1 MRKVYLDYSAT
12 TPVKQE
18 VLNEMIP
25 YFTEKFGNPSSLY
38 EIGAEAKEA
47 ITKARGQ
54 VAQLIGAKPQEVVFT
69 SCGSESDNW
78 ALISTAHWKQ
88 AKGNHIITTKIE
100 HHAILHTCKALEKE
114 GFEVT
119 YLGVGPDG
127 RIDLKELEDA
137 ITDQTILISI
147 MMVNNEMGAIQ
158 PIKEAAAIAKA
169 HGILFHSDAV
179 QAAGNVPI
187 DVVDLGVDMLSLSSH
202 KIYGPKGIG
211 AMYIRKGVALPPFIH
226 GGAQEM
232 KKRAGTENVPYIV
245 GFGKAAEL
253 AGEILEDHIAKLTE
267 LRDYFIAQVLEKIPY
282 VDINGGMEHRHPG
295 NANLAFNF
303 IEGESLLLMLDYYG
317 ISVSTGSACSSKS
330 LEPSH
335 VLSALGMPV
344 EKIHGSLR
352 FTVGDFTT
360 KEDLDYTIDCL
371 VKIVERLRMM
381 SPISAEKGWN

>member
-54 VAQLIGAKPQEVVFT
+54 VADLIGAKPQEVIFT

-100 HHAILHTCKALEKE
+100 HHAILHTCKALENE

-127 RIDLKELEDA
+127 RIDLNELEAA
-137 ITDQTILISI
+137 ITDKTILISI

-158 PIKEAAAIAKA
+158 PIKEAAAIAKE
-169 HGILFHSDAV
+169 HGILFHTDAV
-179 QAAGNVPI
+179 QAAGNVHI
-187 DVVDLGVDMLSLSSH
+187 DVSDLGVDMLSLSSH

-211 AMYIRKGVALPPFIH
+211 AMYIRKGVALPAFLH

-232 KKRAGTENVPYIV
+232 RKRAGTGNVPYNV
-245 GFGKAAEL
+245 GFCKAA
-253 AGEILEDHIAKLTE
+253 
-267 LRDYFIAQVLEKIPY
+267 
-282 VDINGGMEHRHPG
+282 
-295 NANLAFNF
+295 
-303 IEGESLLLMLDYYG
+303 
-317 ISVSTGSACSSKS
+317 
-330 LEPSH
+330 
-335 VLSALGMPV
+335 
-344 EKIHGSLR
+344 
-352 FTVGDFTT
+352 
-360 KEDLDYTIDCL
+360 
-371 VKIVERLRMM
+371 
-381 SPISAEKGWN
+381 

>member
-54 VAQLIGAKPQEVVFT
+54 VADLIGAKPQEVIFT

-78 ALISTAHWKQ
+78 ALISTAHWKR

-127 RIDLKELEDA
+127 RIDLNELEAA
-137 ITDQTILISI
+137 ITDKTILISI

-158 PIKEAAAIAKA
+158 PIKEAAAIAKE
-169 HGILFHSDAV
+169 HGILFHTDAV

-187 DVVDLGVDMLSLSSH
+187 DVSDLGVDMLSLSSH

-211 AMYIRKGVALPPFIH
+211 AMYIRKGVALPAFLH

-232 KKRAGTENVPYIV
+232 RKRAGTENVPYIV

-253 AGEILEDHIAKLTE
+253 AGEILDEHIEKLTE
-267 LRDYFIAQVLEKIPY
+267 LRDYFIAQVLEKISY

-303 IEGESLLLMLDYYG
+303 IEGESLLLMLDYHG

-360 KEDLDYTIDCL
+360 KEDLDYTVECL
-371 VKIVERLRMM
+371 AKIVERLRMM

>member
-54 VAQLIGAKPQEVVFT
+54 VAKLIGAKPQEVVFT

-127 RIDLKELEDA
+127 RIDLKELEEA
-137 ITDQTILISI
+137 ITDRTILISI

-169 HGILFHSDAV
+169 HGILFHTDAV

-267 LRDYFIAQVLEKIPY
+267 LRDDFIAQVLEKIPH

-352 FTVGDFTT
+352 FTMGDFTT
-360 KEDLDYTIDCL
+360 KEDLDYTVECL

>member
-47 ITKARGQ
+47 ITRAREQ
-54 VAQLIGAKPQEVVFT
+54 VAQLIGAKPQEVIFT

-78 ALISTAHWKQ
+78 ALKSTAQWKK

-114 GFEVT
+114 GYQVT

-158 PIKEAAAIAKA
+158 PIKEAAAIAKK
-169 HGILFHSDAV
+169 HGILFHTDAV
-179 QAAGNVPI
+179 QAGGNVPI
-187 DVVDLGVDMLSLSSH
+187 DVEELGVDMLSLSAH

-211 AMYIRKGVALPPFIH
+211 AMYIRKGVVLPPLIN

-253 AGEILEDHIAKLTE
+253 ARLHLDEHIAKLTE
-267 LRDYFIAQVLEKIPY
+267 LRNYFIAQVQEKIPY
-282 VDINGGMEHRHPG
+282 VDVNGGMEHRHPG

-317 ISVSTGSACSSKS
+317 ISISTGSACSSKS

-335 VLSALGMPV
+335 VLVALGVPV

-360 KEDLDYTIDCL
+360 KEDLDYTVECL
-371 VKIVERLRMM
+371 VKIVEKLRAL

>member
-47 ITKARGQ
+47 ITRAREQ
-54 VAQLIGAKPQEVVFT
+54 VAQLIGAKPQEVIFT

-78 ALISTAHWKQ
+78 ALKSTAQWKK

-114 GFEVT
+114 GYQVT

-158 PIKEAAAIAKA
+158 PIKEAAAIAKK
-169 HGILFHSDAV
+169 HGILFHTDAV
-179 QAAGNVPI
+179 QAGGNVPI
-187 DVVDLGVDMLSLSSH
+187 DVEELGVDMLSLSAH

-211 AMYIRKGVALPPFIH
+211 AMYIRKGVALPPLIN

-253 AGEILEDHIAKLTE
+253 ARLHLDEHIAKLTE
-267 LRDYFIAQVLEKIPY
+267 LRNYFIAQVQEKIPY
-282 VDINGGMEHRHPG
+282 VDVNGGMEHRHPG

-317 ISVSTGSACSSKS
+317 ISISTGSACSSKS

-335 VLSALGMPV
+335 VLVALGVPV

-360 KEDLDYTIDCL
+360 KEDLDYTVECL
-371 VKIVERLRMM
+371 VKIVEKLRAL

>member
-54 VAQLIGAKPQEVVFT
+54 VADLIGAKPQEVIFT

-78 ALISTAHWKQ
+78 ALISTAHWKR

-119 YLGVGPDG
+119 YLGVGPEG
-127 RIDLKELEDA
+127 RIDLNELEAA
-137 ITDQTILISI
+137 ITDKTILISI

-158 PIKEAAAIAKA
+158 PIKEAAAIAKEY
-169 HGILFHSDAV
+169 GILFHTDAV

-187 DVVDLGVDMLSLSSH
+187 DVSDLGVDMLSLSSH

-211 AMYIRKGVALPPFIH
+211 AMYIRKGVALPAFLH

-232 KKRAGTENVPYIV
+232 RKRAGTENVPYIV

-253 AGEILEDHIAKLTE
+253 AGEILDEHIEKLTE

-303 IEGESLLLMLDYYG
+303 IEGESLLLMLDYHG

-360 KEDLDYTIDCL
+360 KEDLDYTVECL
-371 VKIVERLRMM
+371 AKIVERLRMM

>member
-18 VLNEMIP
+18 VLDEMIP

-38 EIGAEAKEA
+38 EIGAEAKET
-47 ITKARGQ
+47 IMKAREQ

-78 ALISTAHWKQ
+78 ALTSAAHWKRAQ
-88 AKGNHIITTKIE
+88 GNHIITTKIE
-100 HHAILHTCKALEKE
+100 HHAVLHTCQALEKE
-114 GFEVT
+114 GFSVT
-119 YLGVGPDG
+119 YLNVKPDG
-127 RIDLKELEDA
+127 RIDLQELADA
-137 ITDQTILISI
+137 ITEKTILISI

-158 PIKEAAAIAKA
+158 PVKEAAAIAKK
-169 HGILFHSDAV
+169 HGVLFHTDAV

-187 DVVDLGVDMLSLSSH
+187 DVEELGVDMLSLSAH

-211 AMYIRKGVALPPFIH
+211 AMYIRRGVALPPLIH

-232 KKRAGTENVPYIV
+232 KKRAGTENVPYIA
-245 GFGKAAEL
+245 GFGKAAEIARRQL
-253 AGEILEDHIAKLTE
+253 AEHAERLTE
-267 LRDYFIAQVLEKIPY
+267 LRDYFISQVQKNIPY
-282 VDINGGMEHRHPG
+282 VDVNGGMEHRHPG

-335 VLSALGMPV
+335 VLAALGVPV

-352 FTVGDFTT
+352 FTIGDFTT
-360 KEDLDYTIDCL
+360 KEDLDYTVECL
-371 VKIVERLRMM
+371 VKIVEKLRAL

>member
-47 ITKARGQ
+47 ITKARSQ
-54 VAQLIGAKPQEVVFT
+54 VADLIGAKPQEVIFT

-127 RIDLKELEDA
+127 RIDLNELEAA
-137 ITDQTILISI
+137 ITDKTILISI

-158 PIKEAAAIAKA
+158 PIKEAAAIAKE
-169 HGILFHSDAV
+169 HGILFHTDAV

-187 DVVDLGVDMLSLSSH
+187 DVSDLGVDMLSLSSH

-211 AMYIRKGVALPPFIH
+211 AMYIRKGVALPAFLH

-232 KKRAGTENVPYIV
+232 RKRAGTENVPYIV

-253 AGEILEDHIAKLTE
+253 AGEILDVHIEKLTE

-303 IEGESLLLMLDYYG
+303 IEGESLLLMLDYHG

-360 KEDLDYTIDCL
+360 KEDLDYTVECL
-371 VKIVERLRMM
+371 AKIVERLRMM

>member
-54 VAQLIGAKPQEVVFT
+54 VASLIGAKPQEVIFT

-100 HHAILHTCKALEKE
+100 HHAILHTCEALERE

-119 YLGVGPDG
+119 YLGVGADG
-127 RIDLKELEDA
+127 RIDLNELKNA
-137 ITDQTILISI
+137 ITDKTILISI

-158 PIKEAAAIAKA
+158 PIKEAAVIAKE
-169 HGILFHSDAV
+169 HGILFHTDAV
-179 QAAGNVPI
+179 QAAGNIPI
-187 DVVDLGVDMLSLSSH
+187 DVADLGVDMLSLSSH

-211 AMYIRKGVALPPFIH
+211 AMYIRRGVALPAFIH

-232 KKRAGTENVPYIV
+232 RKRAGTENVPYIV

-253 AGEILEDHIAKLTE
+253 AGELLEEHMKILSE
-267 LRDYFIAQVLEKIPY
+267 LRDYFVAQVLEKIPY

-303 IEGESLLLMLDYYG
+303 IEGESLLLMLDMCG

-335 VLSALGMPV
+335 VLSALGIPV

-360 KEDLDYTIDCL
+360 KEDLDYTVECL

>member
-38 EIGAEAKEA
+38 EIGAEAKEV
-47 ITKARGQ
+47 ITKAREQ
-54 VAQLIGAKPQEVVFT
+54 VAQLIGAKSQEVIFT

-78 ALISTAHWKQ
+78 ALTSAAHWKK

-100 HHAILHTCKALEKE
+100 HHAILHTCQALEKE

-119 YLGVGPDG
+119 YLNVTPEG
-127 RIDLKELEDA
+127 RIDLKELKDA
-137 ITDQTILISI
+137 ITDRTILISI

-158 PIKEAAAIAKA
+158 PIKEAAAMAKER
-169 HGILFHSDAV
+169 GILFHTDAV
-179 QAAGNVPI
+179 QAGGNVPI
-187 DVVDLGVDMLSLSSH
+187 DVEELQVDMLSLSAH

-211 AMYIRKGVALPPFIH
+211 AMYIRKGVALPPFLH

-232 KKRAGTENVPYIV
+232 KRRAGTENVPYIV
-245 GFGKAAEL
+245 GFGKAAE
-253 AGEILEDHIAKLTE
+253 IARLQLSE
-267 LRDYFIAQVLEKIPY
+267 HMERLSRLRDYFIAQVQERIPY
-282 VDINGGMEHRHPG
+282 VDVNGGMEHRHPG

-303 IEGESLLLMLDYYG
+303 IEGESLLLLLDYNG
-317 ISVSTGSACSSKS
+317 ISISTGSACSSKS

-335 VLSALGMPV
+335 VLSALGVPV

-352 FTVGDFTT
+352 FSIGDFTT
-360 KEDLDYTIDCL
+360 KEDLDYTVECL
-371 VKIVERLRMM
+371 VKIVEKLRAL
-381 SPISAEKGWN
+381 SPVSAEKGWN

>member
-47 ITKARGQ
+47 ITRAREQ
-54 VAQLIGAKPQEVVFT
+54 VAQLIGAKPQEVIFT

-78 ALISTAHWKQ
+78 ALKSTAQWKK

-114 GFEVT
+114 GYQVT
-119 YLGVGPDG
+119 YLGIGPDG

-158 PIKEAAAIAKA
+158 PIKEAAAIAKK
-169 HGILFHSDAV
+169 HGILFHTDAV
-179 QAAGNVPI
+179 QAGGNVPI
-187 DVVDLGVDMLSLSSH
+187 DVEELGVDMLSLSAH

-211 AMYIRKGVALPPFIH
+211 AMYIRKGVALPPLIN

-253 AGEILEDHIAKLTE
+253 ARLHLDEHIAKLTE
-267 LRDYFIAQVLEKIPY
+267 LRNYFIAQVQEKIPY
-282 VDINGGMEHRHPG
+282 VDVNGGMEHRHPG

-317 ISVSTGSACSSKS
+317 ISISTGSACSSKS

-335 VLSALGMPV
+335 VLVALGVPV

-360 KEDLDYTIDCL
+360 KEDLDYTVECL
-371 VKIVERLRMM
+371 VKIVEKLRAL